1 MKKTTPFFLLWII
14 SINLLAQ
21 QNLPFVVSEN
31 RIDSDLSGYLFTTK
45 NLKFREEKK
54 LILQRNQFKKV
65 EERVANFGSSSDE
78 NWLMFDLKN
87 ASSQNTAFVLYLNQ
101 VFLKKADFYLFKNDT
116 LIQKYL
122 LSDTLKAINRPLSEI
137 NFYYPFQAQQNQNY
151 CIFLRI
157 KANPENGIA
166 KGIVNLYDTKTAAKK
181 TRNSHLEFGLLMG
194 FLVLSITIGFILF
207 YNDPKPIYGYYA
219 AYILSV
225 LFSYLCAYGYLHD
238 FLDENHVHFA
248 KIYQSVMIISA
259 VLHVVFINH
268 FLAFDKLMTA
278 KNAKTINFICIAY
291 ILLAISNFIFPIAK
305 IIPYISRITLILLG
319 VFILITSV
327 WAFYRKEQTAKIY
340 LIASSPGIIALLYLL
355 LIALKLLP
363 IYTFIYSLLF
373 YITIFEILV
382 FGFGLVYQ
390 FTEEK
395 HEVER
400 KLSEERQLIAKK
412 IITAQ
417 EQERQRIAQD
427 LHDDL
432 GSTLSMLKNK
442 LSENYE
448 DTLEMQIADKAV
460 NDLRHI
466 SHNLMPTTFLL
477 KGLKEAIQELVFLNK
492 KMVKIDIDFICSGIE
507 KKLGWEV
514 ELSIFR
520 IVKELVNNAIKH
532 AKPTKIVVQM
542 LYFEAFLYISVE
554 DDGIGM
560 TNFNAEFSSGIGIKN
575 IILRVNY
582 LNGKMNQES
591 SENGTLISIEIP
603 YEPNTKSQNP
613 AD

>member
-31 RIDSDLSGYLFTTK
+31 RVDSDLSGYLFTAK

-238 FLDENHVHFA
+238 ILDENHVHLA

-259 VLHVVFINH
+259 VLHVLFINH

-291 ILLAISNFIFPIAK
+291 ILLAISNFIFPIAE

-319 VFILITSV
+319 IFILITSV

>member
-31 RIDSDLSGYLFTTK
+31 RVDSDLSGYLFTAK

-137 NFYYPFQAQQNQNY
+137 NFYYPFQAQRNQNY

-181 TRNSHLEFGLLMG
+181 IRNSHLEFGLLMG
-194 FLVLSITIGFILF
+194 FLILSITIGFILF

-238 FLDENHVHFA
+238 ILDENHVHLA

-259 VLHVVFINH
+259 VLHVLFINH

-291 ILLAISNFIFPIAK
+291 ILLAISNFIFPIAE

-319 VFILITSV
+319 IFILITSV